1 MLIWLILVPVIA
13 AALIGLL
20 RTPGRLT
27 AITAAAIMLVLGV
40 VSIIGATL
48 CPSCCNECLSTF
60 CGTPIQFTLE
70 LPFSKIMVLLAVLV
84 TFAAAVGMKAPDK
97 NAERSWA
104 ISSLLLSAGALGA
117 FMSDNIIAF
126 YGFHELALIPTFI
139 MIGCYGRGDRRSIAW
154 TATVYLGLASMVLL
168 AGLLLL
174 CTQMHAWSFTNLAAS
189 IQAGITPDTPCLIGG
204 LLLVG
209 FGTLVSLFPFHT
221 WAAPAYASAPTP
233 VAMLHAGVLKKF
245 GLYGL
250 FTLLV
255 ICGQRS
261 GELFGSWNNLLLL
274 CLLGN
279 ILWVGYV
286 TVSQTR
292 LDNMLGNSSVMHMG
306 YIFLAFAAVVAD
318 KGANEL
324 AYNGAAILM
333 LAHGLT
339 IAMLFL
345 LTGQIESQTRTLE
358 LDSMGGLARKL
369 PLLGFLFGLAG
380 MASIGL
386 PLLANFAGEYTI
398 FVSCFENWQP
408 GAAAAAT
415 GCDALTCCINWLQ
428 GLPWGIGCVFAWIFG
443 GITCALNSISAL
455 FGGLGAVQLTLVF
468 ALWGLVISAIYM
480 LRAFRNIFESEI
492 GHTSERATK
501 LSVADIVSAGFLALF
516 IVLFGIA
523 PQLLVNLI

>member
-1 MLIWLILVPVIA
+1 
-13 AALIGLL
+13 
-20 RTPGRLT
+20 
-27 AITAAAIMLVLGV
+27 
-40 VSIIGATL
+40 
-48 CPSCCNECLSTF
+48 
-60 CGTPIQFTLE
+60 
-70 LPFSKIMVLLAVLV
+70 
-84 TFAAAVGMKAPDK
+84 
-97 NAERSWA
+97 
-104 ISSLLLSAGALGA
+104 
-117 FMSDNIIAF
+117 
-126 YGFHELALIPTFI
+126 
-139 MIGCYGRGDRRSIAW
+139 
-154 TATVYLGLASMVLL
+154 
-168 AGLLLL
+168 
-174 CTQMHAWSFTNLAAS
+174 
-189 IQAGITPDTPCLIGG
+189 
-204 LLLVG
+204 
-209 FGTLVSLFPFHT
+209 
-221 WAAPAYASAPTP
+221 
-233 VAMLHAGVLKKF
+233 MLHAGVLKKF

-250 FTLLV
+250 FTLAAAFGPK
-255 ICGQRS
+255 C

-274 CLLGN
+274 LLLGN

-292 LDNMLGNSSVMHMG
+292 LDDMLGNSSVMHMG
-306 YIFLAFAAVVAD
+306 YIFLAFAAFVAA
-318 KGANEL
+318 KGDNML
-324 AYNGAAILM
+324 AYSGAAVLM

-386 PLLANFAGEYTI
+386 PLLANFAGEYTV

-408 GAAAAAT
+408 GAAAATA
-415 GCDALTCCINWLQ
+415 GCDVLTCCINWLQ

-443 GITCALNSISAL
+443 GITCALNAIAAL

-480 LRAFRNIFESEI
+480 LRAFRNIFESEV

-501 LSVADIVSAGFLALF
+501 LSVTDIISAGFLAVF

-523 PQLLVNLI
+523 PQLLMNLI